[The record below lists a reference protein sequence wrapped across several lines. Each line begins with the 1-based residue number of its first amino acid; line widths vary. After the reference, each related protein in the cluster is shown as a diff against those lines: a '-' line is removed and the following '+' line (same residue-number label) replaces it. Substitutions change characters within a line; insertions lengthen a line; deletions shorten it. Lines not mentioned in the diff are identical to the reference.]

1 MRINKYLAQATG
13 ISRRAADRVLLQGKV
28 TVNGIPAA
36 TGVDVGATDT
46 VLLNGRELQL
56 PASFTTIML
65 NKPAGYICSRDGQ
78 GGKTIYDLLP
88 KELHTLKPVG
98 RLDKDT
104 SGLLLLTDDGKRAQE
119 LTHPKYQKEKRYEVK
134 LHKPLTEADFVSI
147 TTTGVT
153 VEDGVSTLGLESLDA
168 HKTRWKV
175 TMHEGRNRQIRRTF
189 EALGYR
195 IVSLHRTHFGPY
207 SLNKLTSG
215 TYAVVEPDK

>member
-36 TGVDVGATDT
+36 TGVDVSDTDT
-46 VLLNGRELQL
+46 VMLNGRTLEL
-56 PASFTTIML
+56 PATFTTIML

-134 LHKPLTEADFVSI
+134 LHKPLTEADFI
-147 TTTGVT
+147 TITNTGVT
-153 VEDGVSTLGLESLDA
+153 VEDGLSILGLESLDA

-207 SLNKLTSG
+207 ELGKIKSG
-215 TYAVVEPDK
+215 EIVSV

>member
-36 TGVDVGATDT
+36 TGVDVGTTDT
-46 VLLNGRELQL
+46 VMLNGRELQL

-78 GGKTIYDLLP
+78 GGRTIYDLLP
-88 KELHTLKPVG
+88 KDLHTLKPIG

-104 SGLLLLTDDGKRAQE
+104 SGLLLLTNDGKRAQE

-134 LHKPLTEADFVSI
+134 LHKPLTEADFVTI
-147 TTTGVT
+147 TTNGVT
-153 VEDGVSTLGLESLDA
+153 IDDGVSTLGLESLDA

-175 TMHEGRNRQIRRTF
+175 IMHEGRNRQIRRTF

-195 IVSLHRTHFGPY
+195 IVSLHRTNFGPY
-207 SLNKLTSG
+207 ELGKLEPGAVTS
-215 TYAVVEPDK
+215 V